1 LPQVSA
7 TVKGFSVPG
16 EMAMVTAGF
25 KGFSVAV
32 LPGSPPVEVHLKRSA
47 RARRFS
53 LRVSRLDGKVTL
65 SMPLRA
71 REGEALAFL
80 KGQEGWLRDT
90 LQAMPGAARR
100 PVGLGSVIPVEGRD
114 LLMSPGSGRGVRVE
128 GDRLLIPGD
137 PATAG
142 PRVAA
147 WLKVLAR
154 DRLARA
160 STRYAGLLGR
170 NYSALAL
177 RDTRSRWGSC
187 SPDGRL
193 MYSWRLIMAPPAVLS
208 YVAAHEVAHLV
219 ELNHSPAY
227 WAVVDR
233 IYPGWQ
239 AQRAWLHDQGQSL
252 HRLRFQD

>member
-1 LPQVSA
+1 MP
-7 TVKGFSVPG
+7 
-16 EMAMVTAGF
+16 
-25 KGFSVAV
+25 V
-32 LPGSPPVEVHLKRSA
+32 LPGSPPVDVHLKRSA

-71 REGEALAFL
+71 REGEAMAFL
-80 KGQEGWLRDT
+80 HGHEAWLRQT
-90 LQAMPGAARR
+90 LATMPESDRQ
-100 PVGLGSVIPVEGRD
+100 PVRIGTRLPVEGRA
-114 LLMSPGSGRGVRVE
+114 LLLIQASGRSIRVD
-128 GDRLLIPGD
+128 GDQLLIPGD
-137 PATAG
+137 PLAAG
-142 PRVAA
+142 ARVSA

-160 STRYAGLLGR
+160 STHYAGLVGR
-170 NYSALAL
+170 SYSSLAL

-187 SPDGRL
+187 SPEGRL
-193 MYSWRLIMAPPAVLS
+193 MYSWRLIMAPPAVLD

-227 WAVVDR
+227 WAVVSR
-233 IYPGWQ
+233 ICPDWQ
-239 AQRAWLHDQGQSL
+239 GHRSWLHDQGGAL

>member
-1 LPQVSA
+1 
-7 TVKGFSVPG
+7 
-16 EMAMVTAGF
+16 MAI
-25 KGFSVAV
+25 

-65 SMPLRA
+65 SMPVRA

-80 KGQEGWLRDT
+80 KGNEDWLRQT
-90 LQAMPGAARR
+90 LSTMPGAAPSSVR
-100 PVGLGSVIPVEGRD
+100 PGSVIPVEGRE
-114 LLMSPGSGRGVRVE
+114 LVLTSATGRGVRVE
-128 GDRLLIPGD
+128 EDRLLVPGD
-137 PATAG
+137 PATVG
-142 PRVAA
+142 PRVSA

-154 DRLARA
+154 DRLAAA
-160 STRYAGLLGR
+160 STRYADLVGR
-170 NYSALAL
+170 RYASLAI

-193 MYSWRLIMAPPAVLS
+193 MYSWRLILAPPAVLD

-227 WAVVDR
+227 WKVVTGICPD
-233 IYPGWQ
+233 WKT
-239 AQRAWLHDQGQSL
+239 QRAWLKSHGNSL

>member
-1 LPQVSA
+1 MP
-7 TVKGFSVPG
+7 
-16 EMAMVTAGF
+16 
-25 KGFSVAV
+25 V
-32 LPGSPPVEVHLKRSA
+32 LPGTPPVEVHLKRSS

-80 KGQEGWLRDT
+80 KGNEDWLRQT
-90 LQAMPGAARR
+90 LSAMPASAQRAVGHGA
-100 PVGLGSVIPVEGRD
+100 VIPVEGAD
-114 LLMSPGSGRGVRVE
+114 LTLTAATGRGVRAD
-128 GDRLLIPGD
+128 GDRLLVPGD
-137 PATAG
+137 PATVG

-154 DRLARA
+154 DRLASA
-160 STRYAGLLGR
+160 STRYAGLVGR
-170 NYSALAL
+170 SYTSLAI

-193 MYSWRLIMAPPAVLS
+193 MYSWRLILAPPLVLD

-227 WAVVDR
+227 WRVVTGICPDWKR
-233 IYPGWQ
+233 H
-239 AQRAWLHDQGQSL
+239 RDWLKANGSTL
-252 HRLRFQD
+252 HGFRFQD

>member
-1 LPQVSA
+1 MP
-7 TVKGFSVPG
+7 
-16 EMAMVTAGF
+16 
-25 KGFSVAV
+25 V

-80 KGQEGWLRDT
+80 KGNEDWLRQT
-90 LQAMPGAARR
+90 LSAMPASALRA
-100 PVGLGSVIPVEGRD
+100 LGFGTTVPVEGRD
-114 LLMSPGSGRGVRVE
+114 LVLTSASGRGVRVE
-128 GDRLLIPGD
+128 GDRLMVPGD
-137 PATAG
+137 PATVG

-154 DRLARA
+154 DRLAFA
-160 STRYAGLLGR
+160 STRYAGLVGR
-170 NYSALAL
+170 SYTSLAI

-193 MYSWRLIMAPPAVLS
+193 MYSWRLIMAPPQVLD

-227 WAVVDR
+227 WRVVTGICPDWKR
-233 IYPGWQ
+233 H
-239 AQRAWLHDQGQSL
+239 RDWLRTHGSSL

>member
-1 LPQVSA
+1 MP
-7 TVKGFSVPG
+7 
-16 EMAMVTAGF
+16 
-25 KGFSVAV
+25 V
-32 LPGSPPVEVHLKRSA
+32 LPGPPPVEVYMKRSA

-53 LRVSRLDGKVTL
+53 LRVSRLDGRVTL

-80 KGQEGWLRDT
+80 KGHEGWLRNT
-90 LQAMPGAARR
+90 LQAMPDSAIR
-100 PVGLGSVIPVEGRD
+100 PVGLGSILPVEGRE
-114 LLMSPGSGRGVRVE
+114 LLLSLGTGRGIRLD
-128 GDRLLIPGD
+128 GDCLMIPGN

-142 PRVAA
+142 ARVAA

-154 DRLARA
+154 DRLAKA
-160 STRYAGLLGR
+160 STHYAGLVGR
-170 NYSALAL
+170 SYSTLAL

-193 MYSWRLIMAPPAVLS
+193 MYSWRLIMAPPSVLD

-227 WAVVDR
+227 WAVVSR

-239 AQRAWLHDQGQSL
+239 EQRAWLHTNGQAL
-252 HRLRFQD
+252 HRLRFRIDP

>member
-1 LPQVSA
+1 
-7 TVKGFSVPG
+7 
-16 EMAMVTAGF
+16 M
-25 KGFSVAV
+25 AV

-80 KGQEGWLRDT
+80 QGHEGWLRQT
-90 LQAMPGAARR
+90 LQAMPDAGRT
-100 PVGLGSVIPVEGRD
+100 PVGLGGLITVEGRE
-114 LLMSPGSGRGVRVE
+114 LRLAPGTGRGIRAEEDQLFV
-128 GDRLLIPGD
+128 PGD
-137 PATAG
+137 PSTVG

-160 STRYAGLLGR
+160 STHYAGLLGR
-170 NYSALAL
+170 SYATLAI

-193 MYSWRLIMAPPAVLS
+193 MYSWRLIMAPPAVLD

-227 WAVVDR
+227 WRVVSGICPD
-233 IYPGWQ
+233 WK
-239 AQRAWLHDQGQSL
+239 AHRAWLRANGNTL
-252 HRLRFQD
+252 HRVRFQD

>member
-1 LPQVSA
+1 MFTGS
-7 TVKGFSVPG
+7 
-16 EMAMVTAGF
+16 F
-25 KGFSVAV
+25 KGICMAI
-32 LPGSPPVEVHLKRSA
+32 LPGTPPVEVHLKRSA

-65 SMPLRA
+65 SMPVRA

-80 KGQEGWLRDT
+80 KGNEDWLRQT
-90 LQAMPGAARR
+90 LSAMPGPTVQAIG
-100 PVGLGSVIPVEGRD
+100 PGTLLHVEGD
-114 LLMSPGSGRGVRVE
+114 PLVLTSASGRGVRAE
-128 GDRLLIPGD
+128 GGLLLVPGSSQ
-137 PATAG
+137 TMG

-154 DRLARA
+154 DRLATA
-160 STRYAGLLGR
+160 STRYASLVGR
-170 NYSALAL
+170 QYSSLAI

-193 MYSWRLIMAPPAVLS
+193 MYSWRLIMAPPAVLD

-227 WAVVDR
+227 WKVVTSICPD
-233 IYPGWQ
+233 WKDH
-239 AQRAWLHDQGQSL
+239 RAWLKIHGSTL
-252 HRLRFQD
+252 HRVRFQD

>member
-1 LPQVSA
+1 MP
-7 TVKGFSVPG
+7 
-16 EMAMVTAGF
+16 
-25 KGFSVAV
+25 V
-32 LPGSPPVEVHLKRSA
+32 LPGSPPVEVHLKRVA
-47 RARRFS
+47 RARRFL

-80 KGQEGWLRDT
+80 QGHEAWLRDT
-90 LQAMPGAARR
+90 LKAMPDSARL
-100 PVGLGSVIPVEGRD
+100 PVGLGSLIPVEGREF
-114 LLMSPGSGRGVRVE
+114 LLAPGTGRGIRVE

-154 DRLARA
+154 DRLAKA
-160 STRYAGLLGR
+160 STHYAGLVDR
-170 NYSALAL
+170 RYTTLAL

-193 MYSWRLIMAPPAVLS
+193 MFSWRLILAPPSVLT

-219 ELNHSPAY
+219 ELNHSSAY
-227 WAVVDR
+227 WAVVSR

-239 AQRAWLHDQGQSL
+239 PQRAWLHEHGQTL

>member
-1 LPQVSA
+1 
-7 TVKGFSVPG
+7 
-16 EMAMVTAGF
+16 MAI
-25 KGFSVAV
+25 

-65 SMPLRA
+65 SMPVRA

-80 KGQEGWLRDT
+80 KGNEDWLRQT
-90 LQAMPGAARR
+90 LSAMPGPTVQAI
-100 PVGLGSVIPVEGRD
+100 G
-114 LLMSPGSGRGVRVE
+114 PGTAIQVE
-128 GDRLLIPGD
+128 GDPLVLTPASGRAVRAEGGLLLVPGS
-137 PATAG
+137 PETMG

-154 DRLARA
+154 DRLATA
-160 STRYAGLLGR
+160 SSHYAGLVGR
-170 NYSALAL
+170 RYTSLAI

-193 MYSWRLIMAPPAVLS
+193 MYSWRLIMAPPAVLD

-227 WAVVDR
+227 WRVVTGICPD
-233 IYPGWQ
+233 WKDH
-239 AQRAWLHDQGQSL
+239 RAWLKTHGNTL
-252 HRLRFQD
+252 HRVRFQD

>member
-1 LPQVSA
+1 
-7 TVKGFSVPG
+7 
-16 EMAMVTAGF
+16 
-25 KGFSVAV
+25 
-32 LPGSPPVEVHLKRSA
+32 VHLKRSA

-80 KGQEGWLRDT
+80 RGQEGWLRET
-90 LQAMPGAARR
+90 LQAMPESVQQS
-100 PVGLGSVIPVEGRD
+100 VGLGSVIPVEGRA
-114 LLMSPGSGRGVRVE
+114 LLLAPGTARGIRLD

-137 PATAG
+137 PASAG

-160 STRYAGLLGR
+160 STHYAGLLAR
-170 NYSALAL
+170 RYTTLAL

-193 MYSWRLIMAPPAVLS
+193 MYSWRLIMAPPAVLD

-219 ELNHSPAY
+219 ELNHSPSY
-227 WAVVDR
+227 WAVVNR

-239 AQRAWLHDQGQSL
+239 AQRGWLHEHGQTL

>member
-1 LPQVSA
+1 
-7 TVKGFSVPG
+7 
-16 EMAMVTAGF
+16 MAI
-25 KGFSVAV
+25 

-65 SMPLRA
+65 SMPVRA

-80 KGQEGWLRDT
+80 KGNEDWLRQT
-90 LQAMPGAARR
+90 LSAMPGPTVQAIGPGTA
-100 PVGLGSVIPVEGRD
+100 IQVEGD
-114 LLMSPGSGRGVRVE
+114 PLVLTPASGRGVRAE
-128 GDRLLIPGD
+128 GGLLLVPGS
-137 PATAG
+137 PETMG

-154 DRLARA
+154 DRLATA
-160 STRYAGLLGR
+160 STHYAGLVGR
-170 NYSALAL
+170 RYTSLAI

-193 MYSWRLIMAPPAVLS
+193 MYSWRLIMAPPAVLD

-227 WAVVDR
+227 WRVVTGICPD
-233 IYPGWQ
+233 WKDH
-239 AQRAWLHDQGQSL
+239 RAWLKTHGNTL
-252 HRLRFQD
+252 HRVRFQD

>member
-1 LPQVSA
+1 
-7 TVKGFSVPG
+7 
-16 EMAMVTAGF
+16 MVAAGF
-25 KGFSVAV
+25 KGIFMAV

-80 KGQEGWLRDT
+80 RGHEDWLRQT
-90 LQAMPGAARR
+90 LSTMPGTALQL
-100 PVGLGSVIPVEGRD
+100 VGPGSLIPVEGRE
-114 LLMSPGSGRGVRVE
+114 LVLTSATGRGLRVE
-128 GDRLLIPGD
+128 DDRLLVPGN

-142 PRVAA
+142 PRVSA

-154 DRLARA
+154 DRLASA
-160 STRYAGLLGR
+160 STRYADLVGR
-170 NYSALAL
+170 RYASLAI

-193 MYSWRLIMAPPAVLS
+193 MYSWRLIMAPSAVLD

-227 WAVVDR
+227 WAVVTGICPDWKDHR
-233 IYPGWQ
+233 D
-239 AQRAWLHDQGQSL
+239 WLKTHGGSL

>member
-1 LPQVSA
+1 
-7 TVKGFSVPG
+7 
-16 EMAMVTAGF
+16 
-25 KGFSVAV
+25 
-32 LPGSPPVEVHLKRSA
+32 VHLKRSA
-47 RARRFS
+47 KARRFS

-80 KGQEGWLRDT
+80 RGHEGWLRQT
-90 LQAMPGAARR
+90 LAEMPDSAAR
-100 PVGLGSVIPVEGRD
+100 PVGLGSVIPVEGRA
-114 LLMSPGSGRGVRVE
+114 LTLVQGTGRSVRVE
-128 GDRLLIPGD
+128 GDSLLVPGD
-137 PATAG
+137 PSTCGA
-142 PRVAA
+142 RVAA

-160 STRYAGLLGR
+160 STRYADLVGR
-170 NYSALAL
+170 RFTTLAL

-193 MYSWRLIMAPPAVLS
+193 MYSWRLIMAPPPVLD

-233 IYPGWQ
+233 IHPGWQ
-239 AQRAWLHDQGQSL
+239 AQRAWLHAEGQSL

>member
-1 LPQVSA
+1 
-7 TVKGFSVPG
+7 
-16 EMAMVTAGF
+16 MAI
-25 KGFSVAV
+25 

-65 SMPLRA
+65 SMPVRA

-80 KGQEGWLRDT
+80 KGNEDWVRQT
-90 LQAMPGAARR
+90 LSAMPASAPRL
-100 PVGLGSVIPVEGRD
+100 VGPGSLIPVEGRE
-114 LLMSPGSGRGVRVE
+114 LVLTPATGRGVRVE
-128 GDRLLIPGD
+128 DDRLLVPGD

-142 PRVAA
+142 PRVSA

-154 DRLARA
+154 DRLASA
-160 STRYAGLLGR
+160 STRYADLVGR
-170 NYSALAL
+170 RYAFLAI

-193 MYSWRLIMAPPAVLS
+193 MYSWRLIMAPPVVLD

-227 WAVVDR
+227 WKVVTGLC
-233 IYPGWQ
+233 PGWKT
-239 AQRAWLHDQGQSL
+239 QRAWLKTHGNSL